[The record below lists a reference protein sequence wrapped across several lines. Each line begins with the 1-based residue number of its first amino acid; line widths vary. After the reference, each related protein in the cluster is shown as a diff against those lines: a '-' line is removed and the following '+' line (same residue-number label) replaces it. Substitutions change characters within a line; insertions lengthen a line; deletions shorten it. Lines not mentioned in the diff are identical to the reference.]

1 MSTESSAEDTP
12 RDEELAGG
20 VAEDNLGDTP
30 SDAGE
35 SAGEGDAPAEAEV
48 ESGEAEAG
56 AGEDAEVAA
65 DPLTEAMDSI
75 ARLEDELAR
84 ARADYYNLNQEYSN
98 FVKRSK
104 ADSLARY
111 DEGIAKVIDTL
122 LPVLDDV
129 QLAREHG
136 DLEGTPGMI
145 VEKLEQSLA
154 TSFKLERFGEV
165 GDAFDPQIH
174 EALMNTPSAEVE
186 SEQVGTLIQPGYR
199 LGEKLLRPARVGV
212 LSPE

>member
-20 VAEDNLGDTP
+20 VAEGNLGDTP

-35 SAGEGDAPAEAEV
+35 PAGEGDVPGEA
-48 ESGEAEAG
+48 GAEAG

>member
-1 MSTESSAEDTP
+1 MNTESSADDTP

-20 VAEDNLGDTP
+20 VAEGNLGDTP
-30 SDAGE
+30 SDT
-35 SAGEGDAPAEAEV
+35 AGEGIGEPDVPAEAEV
-48 ESGEAEAG
+48 DAEADTG
-56 AGEDAEVAA
+56 QDEVEA
-65 DPLTEAMDSI
+65 DPLSEAMSSI
-75 ARLEDELAR
+75 SRLEDELAR

-104 ADSLARY
+104 ADALARY

-199 LGEKLLRPARVGV
+199 LGERLLRPARVGV

>member
-1 MSTESSAEDTP
+1 MSTESSAEDFE
-12 RDEELAGG
+12 RDEELAAGAAVG
-20 VAEDNLGDTP
+20 NPGDTP
-30 SDAGE
+30 GDVGE
-35 SAGEGDAPAEAEV
+35 SAGEADASVEV
-48 ESGEAEAG
+48 EAVSGE
-56 AGEDAEVAA
+56 DEVAG
-65 DPLTEAMDSI
+65 DPLSEAMDSI

-104 ADSLARY
+104 ADALARY

-145 VEKLEQSLA
+145 VEKLEQSLS

-165 GDAFDPQIH
+165 GEAFDPQIH
-174 EALMNTPSAEVE
+174 EALMNTPSADVD

>member
-20 VAEDNLGDTP
+20 VAEGNLGDTP
-30 SDAGE
+30 SDTGEPAGE
-35 SAGEGDAPAEAEV
+35 VDASAEVEAENSEAEV
-48 ESGEAEAG
+48 SEDES
-56 AGEDAEVAA
+56 VAA

-84 ARADYYNLNQEYSN
+84 ARADHYNLNQEYSN

>member
-30 SDAGE
+30 SDTAGDSAGE
-35 SAGEGDAPAEAEV
+35 SDVPAEAE
-48 ESGEAEAG
+48 AAADAG
-56 AGEDAEVAA
+56 QDAEVEA
-65 DPLTEAMDSI
+65 DPLSEAMSSI
-75 ARLEDELAR
+75 SRLEDELAR

-104 ADSLARY
+104 ADAFVRY

-174 EALMNTPSAEVE
+174 EALMNTPSAEVD

>member
-20 VAEDNLGDTP
+20 VAEDNLGNTP
-30 SDAGE
+30 SDTAGE
-35 SAGEGDAPAEAEV
+35 PDISAEAEAEV
-48 ESGEAEAG
+48 DVEAG
-56 AGEDAEVAA
+56 AGEDEVEA
-65 DPLTEAMDSI
+65 DPLSEAMSSI
-75 ARLEDELAR
+75 SRLEDELAR

-104 ADSLARY
+104 ADAFVRY

-174 EALMNTPSAEVE
+174 EALMNTPSAEVD

>member
-1 MSTESSAEDTP
+1 M
-12 RDEELAGG
+12 
-20 VAEDNLGDTP
+20 N
-30 SDAGE
+30 
-35 SAGEGDAPAEAEV
+35 AEAENYAGRDDEENV
-48 ESGEAEAG
+48 AASSSANEDAVVADETQLEDAQAEGVHNEASTAGTGTEESGEDSIAC
-56 AGEDAEVAA
+56 
-65 DPLTEAMDSI
+65 DPLSEAMDSI

-84 ARADYYNLNQEYSN
+84 ARADHYNLNQEYSN
-98 FVKRSK
+98 YVKRSK
-104 ADSLARY
+104 ADALARY

-122 LPVLDDV
+122 LPVLDDI

-145 VEKLEQSLA
+145 VEKLEQSLTA
-154 TSFKLERFGEV
+154 TFKLERFGEV

-174 EALMNTPSAEVE
+174 EALMNTPSADVD

-199 LGEKLLRPARVGV
+199 LGEKLIRPARVGV

>member
-20 VAEDNLGDTP
+20 VAEGNLGGTP

-35 SAGEGDAPAEAEV
+35 PAGEGDALGEA
-48 ESGEAEAG
+48 GAEAG

-136 DLEGTPGMI
+136 DVDGTLGLI

-174 EALMNTPSAEVE
+174 EALMNTPSAEVD

>member
-30 SDAGE
+30 SDTAGE
-35 SAGEGDAPAEAEV
+35 PDISAEAEV
-48 ESGEAEAG
+48 DTEADAG
-56 AGEDAEVAA
+56 QDAEVEA
-65 DPLTEAMDSI
+65 DPLSEAMSSI
-75 ARLEDELAR
+75 SRLEDELAR

-104 ADSLARY
+104 ADALARY

-145 VEKLEQSLA
+145 VEKLEQSLG

-174 EALMNTPSAEVE
+174 EALMNTPSAEVD

>member
-1 MSTESSAEDTP
+1 MS
-12 RDEELAGG
+12 
-20 VAEDNLGDTP
+20 
-30 SDAGE
+30 
-35 SAGEGDAPAEAEV
+35 
-48 ESGEAEAG
+48 
-56 AGEDAEVAA
+56 
-65 DPLTEAMDSI
+65 SI
-75 ARLEDELAR
+75 SRLEDELAR

-145 VEKLEQSLA
+145 VEKLEQGLA

>member
-1 MSTESSAEDTP
+1 MSTESSADDTP

-30 SDAGE
+30 SDTAGE
-35 SAGEGDAPAEAEV
+35 PDVPAEAEV
-48 ESGEAEAG
+48 DTGADAEQ
-56 AGEDAEVAA
+56 DAEVEA
-65 DPLTEAMDSI
+65 DPLSEAMSSI
-75 ARLEDELAR
+75 SRLEDELAR

-104 ADSLARY
+104 ADAFVRY

-174 EALMNTPSAEVE
+174 EALMNTPSADVD